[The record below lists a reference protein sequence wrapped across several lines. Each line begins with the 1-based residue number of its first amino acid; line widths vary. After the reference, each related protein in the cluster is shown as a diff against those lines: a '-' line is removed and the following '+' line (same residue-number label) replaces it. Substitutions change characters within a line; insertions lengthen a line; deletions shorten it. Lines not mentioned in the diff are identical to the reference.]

1 MNGERLV
8 SHLQLLDVPGTDH
21 LKGENYD
28 WLFLENPSS
37 PLPAFL
43 EWFTENISA
52 NDVLTDEDLNE
63 YEELMSK
70 GEVLTGYHLEKMEA
84 CLSGLP
90 VAFSTSE
97 EDSQKDVLTLEE
109 CKRLKDQL
117 KVLVMRRNQ
126 LSAHKME
133 LREEVY
139 QSSERLKEEEVYFKN
154 HHKAILNT
162 SIHLSKSQEEISKS
176 LDAVTKVF
184 LEFDKMPTEEA
195 KFFSQLNLE
204 EWYQEEDKFTDTL
217 ETYIRRQFREGVRDV
232 AGAGD
237 TSEYCLLDVSNL
249 DLQLVRGAGNAEY
262 AQNVD
267 ELKRLNNLLRQTEE
281 WRLKGL
287 LLQHQKRAEIEE
299 ANRQFA
305 AIHRSQLPSNLALL
319 EQQAREASES
329 RKAVEWEKQ
338 QQQQVM
344 QSLITE
350 VAQLE
355 STKTISGNYQLKR
368 QRQEY
373 FLDKQKLVM
382 DELVSQV
389 ARYNWINIA
398 LDIERGKIADILNVL
413 QSISSIITQKDVSY
427 NKRMQYLQAFTKK
440 HEEQKAAGQLPLPL
454 VTLSRLLPV
463 AAKQQ
468 SQEEHTAETVTGEY
482 LHKQVAMLQKG
493 LDVAREQVVTAR
505 NPQFSCL
512 SRMTMN
518 CAVLETSLFGNPG
531 SLRTLPIA
539 WLKPDLADRYISLD
553 QELWNFKQKFINL
566 IIQHEEKK
574 KILQLEPTVR
584 KDFTRWISGVVKALS
599 KV

>member
-184 LEFDKMPTEEA
+184 LEFDKM
-195 KFFSQLNLE
+195 
-204 EWYQEEDKFTDTL
+204 
-217 ETYIRRQFREGVRDV
+217 GVRDV

>member
-184 LEFDKMPTEEA
+184 LEFDKTPTEEA

-267 ELKRLNNLLRQTEE
+267 ELKRLNNL
-281 WRLKGL
+281 
-287 LLQHQKRAEIEE
+287 
-299 ANRQFA
+299 
-305 AIHRSQLPSNLALL
+305 
-319 EQQAREASES
+319 QQAREASES

-468 SQEEHTAETVTGEY
+468 SQEEHTAEAVTGEY